1 VRGPLAKLEPVPA
14 EPQIPPEL
22 IKELATAAIV
32 KRKQETKRTVAKRER
47 GERPVKISERALL
60 ELTKS
65 LSDFYGFAA
74 VPRTTK
80 EHRVMADIVAETWV
94 PLAEYER
101 QVHQK
106 EEAQERVQELLRE
119 TADLRA
125 RIEQRIQ
132 DVPRLKAVIRATLAR
147 LIVDTSEK
155 HVKEEWGPVLLKRM
169 EAAREILRSEATL
182 DEKA

>member
-1 VRGPLAKLEPVPA
+1 MAT

-22 IKELATAAIV
+22 IKELATAAIA
-32 KRKQETKRTVAKRER
+32 KRKQDTKKSAAGRRL
-47 GERPVKISERALL
+47 RPLKISERSLL

-65 LSDFYGFAA
+65 LSEFYGFAA

-80 EHRVMADIVAETWV
+80 EHRIMADIVAETWV

-101 QVHQK
+101 QVRAK
-106 EEAQERVQELLRE
+106 EEALERVEELQRE
-119 TADLRA
+119 VADLRE

-132 DVPRLKAVIRATLAR
+132 DVPRLKAVIRAALAR

-155 HVKEEWGPVLLKRM
+155 HVKEEWALVLLKRI
-169 EAAREILRSEATL
+169 ETAREILKTEAS
-182 DEKA
+182 